1 MGLKTWYE
9 ANIMPRLITCA
20 CSQGQVMK
28 RRAAVVPLA
37 RGDVFE
43 LGCGGGINHAFYDPS
58 AITSYAGIDPHAG
71 LLDGARAAARDKGW
85 AADLRQG
92 RGEAIPFADASFD
105 CVVCTFTLCS
115 VDDPS
120 QVMAELSRI
129 LRPGGQTLFL
139 EHGRA
144 PDASVRGWQER
155 IEPVW
160 KRLAGGCHLTRPV
173 ASALQGAGF
182 TPSAPNT
189 AAALWALT
197 LAYAGLPCAPFSCHS
212 TSSCR
217 MIGLTTISKNDFR
230 DERHR

>member
-1 MGLKTWYE
+1 MGLTSWYE

-28 RRAAVVPLA
+28 RRAAVVPRA

-58 AITSYAGIDPHAG
+58 AITSYAGIDPHEG
-71 LLDGARAAARDKGW
+71 LLDGARAAARDLARGGGW

-92 RGEAIPFADASFD
+92 RGEDIPFADASFD

-115 VDDPS
+115 VDDPA
-120 QVMAELSRI
+120 QVMRELRRI
-129 LRPGGQTLFL
+129 LRPGGEALFL
-139 EHGRA
+139 EHGAA

-160 KRLAGGCHLTRPV
+160 KRLAGGCHLTRPI
-173 ASALQGAGF
+173 ASALGGAGF
-182 TPSAPNT
+182 AVETLGEGYTPKAPRF
-189 AAALWALT
+189 
-197 LAYAGLPCAPFSCHS
+197 AGWMEWGIA
-212 TSSCR
+212 R
-217 MIGLTTISKNDFR
+217 KVA
-230 DERHR
+230 